1 MAEGAGAEAAADTEE
16 GRRDAEAQLEELRN
30 KKAVP
35 SLERID
41 SITREVTRQ
50 REVMRTRE
58 LQSAPS
64 SLTEA
69 RLHQKSLEA

>member
-1 MAEGAGAEAAADTEE
+1 M
-16 GRRDAEAQLEELRN
+16 RRRSSRSF
-30 KKAVP
+30 VIRRRCP
-35 SLERID
+35 LERID